1 MNSSNSS
8 AQLQHQYSPISSSN
22 SPQKF
27 SWEWDNKLVLEHN
40 SLPFNVNDSQEMLL
54 FGILAEIASDDSNS
68 NSSISCKEEEV
79 TSNTKVEK
87 EREKSYIGVRK
98 RPWGKYAAEIRDSTR
113 KGVRVWLGTF
123 DSPEAAALAYDEA
136 AFATRGPSAVLN
148 FPVERVIE
156 SLQDMKNGCDQGE
169 CSPVIALKKR
179 HSMRKRSFIK
189 KRKAKEAEVENIV
202 VVEDL
207 GAEYLEKLLS
217 FGE

>member
-1 MNSSNSS
+1 MNSSNSNT
-8 AQLQHQYSPISSSN
+8 LLRNQYSPVSSFN
-22 SPQKF
+22 SLQAF

-54 FGILAEIASDDSNS
+54 FDILAEIASDDSNS

-79 TSNTKVEK
+79 TSNTKVQK
-87 EREKSYIGVRK
+87 KEKSYIGVRK

-136 AFATRGPSAVLN
+136 AFATRGQSAVLN

-156 SLQDMKNGCDQGE
+156 SLQDMKNSCDQGE
-169 CSPVIALKKR
+169 CSPVIALKKK
-179 HSMRKRSFIK
+179 HSMRKRSFTK
-189 KRKAKEAEVENIV
+189 RRKAKEAKVENV
-202 VVEDL
+202 MVVEDL

-217 FGE
+217 FSE